1 MQMLGVRSV
10 CIGMWWSILQLGL
23 YIAVM
28 FLCWAAHTSLCFT
41 MLCVLLRAEGS
52 GEEHRYAGALLKEKR
67 AFESLIATK
76 EHMVRLP
83 HNVFPLVRTSA
94 LPGCVVLQVISLPDH
109 PEDVQQESKA
119 DKLLLSMDTRTL
131 NRGSSSSSSS
141 RAGGKRGVVVDVR
154 DFRST
159 LPSALYVSGEV
170 SCLALH
176 TVCGVWL
183 TVGPRLLLDRCR
195 YTCVAYLRVCACER
209 TRTCTFITA
218 C

>member
-1 MQMLGVRSV
+1 LYWHVVEHSSTRIVYCCDVSVLGCADVIVFHHSV
-10 CIGMWWSILQLGL
+10 CTA
-23 YIAVM
+23 AV
-28 FLCWAAHTSLCFT
+28 
-41 MLCVLLRAEGS
+41 AEGS

-83 HNVFPLVRTSA
+83 HCVSPTVCNSA
-94 LPGCVVLQVISLPDH
+94 LRGCVVLQVISLPDH

-131 NRGSSSSSSS
+131 NRGSSSSSSN

-170 SCLALH
+170 SYLALQ
-176 TVCGVWL
+176 TVCGDCAARTIVVHVL
-183 TVGPRLLLDRCR
+183 TWHSC
-195 YTCVAYLRVCACER
+195 
-209 TRTCTFITA
+209 
-218 C
+218 